1 MEKTYRLIANISTS
15 DTSLALRNRARV
27 KYWPLKRAH
36 SRYFGHVQI
45 TFKPKNSSVLRQK
58 NTKEIII
65 KHKGTRMFM
74 DGEDG
79 LHGLLQMTNLKNLGK
94 AFQDDQ
100 TLT

>member
-1 MEKTYRLIANISTS
+1 
-15 DTSLALRNRARV
+15 
-27 KYWPLKRAH
+27 
-36 SRYFGHVQI
+36 
-45 TFKPKNSSVLRQK
+45 
-58 NTKEIII
+58 
-65 KHKGTRMFM
+65 M